1 MDIKLN
7 LESFNKTY
15 LIGDSITGNITI
27 KNKRYESKYDLS
39 LILIGR
45 YHISNKRAQPPVK
58 INEKFI
64 TKEYKIIING
74 DIQKGISP
82 FEKKYRIKQ
91 FLNKKSFKP
100 NFKKNKILYDIKP
113 KTYTNFHI
121 EKLHHK

>member
-15 LIGDSITGNITI
+15 SIGDSITGNIII

-64 TKEYKIIING
+64 TKEYKIITNG
-74 DIQKGISP
+74 DIQKGITP
-82 FEKKYRIKQ
+82 FEKKSR
-91 FLNKKSFKP
+91 L
-100 NFKKNKILYDIKP
+100 
-113 KTYTNFHI
+113 
-121 EKLHHK
+121 

>member
-64 TKEYKIIING
+64 TKEYKIITNG
-74 DIQKGISP
+74 
-82 FEKKYRIKQ
+82 E
-91 FLNKKSFKP
+91 NKKEFLHL
-100 NFKKNKILYDIKP
+100 KKNIELN
-113 KTYTNFHI
+113 NF
-121 EKLHHK
+121 